1 VRKKAKDEARK
12 ARNDVYRQHIP
23 EAAEEVFAE
32 KGFGGRESPRTS
44 GPGRVLSMGTIYA
57 IFPGKTELL
66 TAILE
71 ERGRELA
78 DLVEVVARAETPP
91 REALDRLIEVYIGYF
106 VDHPAFLRMHL
117 RSGVSWAL
125 GPALA
130 TAGQIEVWQEI
141 HRLHAAIFR
150 RGVESGAFVAEDPDF
165 LAKLFT
171 VIDQVLLAEWV
182 AADERRPLAPRRATA
197 RAGGAVVLR
206 HRAAGRRAGRA
217 GTCPSPRR
225 GRARA
230 TLPGL
235 SRLALRAEDLVQ
247 LRLRLGD
254 ADGAAT

>member
-1 VRKKAKDEARK
+1 MRKKAKDEARK
-12 ARNDVYRQHIP
+12 AWNDVYRQHIL

-32 KGFGGRESPRTS
+32 RGFEAAKLQDIGTRAG
-44 GPGRVLSMGTIYA
+44 LSMGTIYA
-57 IFPGKTELL
+57 IFPGKTELF

-78 DLVEVVARAETPP
+78 DLVEAVARADTPP

-117 RSGVSWAL
+117 SSGVSWAL

-141 HRLHAAIFR
+141 HQLHADIFR
-150 RGVESGAFVAEDPDF
+150 RGVEAGVFVAEDPDF

-182 AADERRPLAPRRATA
+182 AGGMKDDRSHLVTRLRAQVERSFCVT
-197 RAGGAVVLR
+197 
-206 HRAAGRRAGRA
+206 RAASGRRA
-217 GTCPSPRR
+217 S
-225 GRARA
+225 
-230 TLPGL
+230 
-235 SRLALRAEDLVQ
+235 
-247 LRLRLGD
+247 
-254 ADGAAT
+254 